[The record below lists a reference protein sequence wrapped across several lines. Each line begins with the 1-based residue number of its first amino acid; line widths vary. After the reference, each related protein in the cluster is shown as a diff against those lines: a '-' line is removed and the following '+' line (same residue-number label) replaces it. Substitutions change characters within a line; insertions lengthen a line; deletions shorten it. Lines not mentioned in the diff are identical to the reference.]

1 MTQRLIKSIA
11 IYCGSNFGNHAQY
24 AVQAKA
30 LGAHLAN
37 QQITLIYGG
46 TRKGLMGVV
55 ADAALENG
63 GQVIGIIPQNLFEKG
78 QLHPGLKSFEVVENL
93 QIRKSRMEILAD
105 AFIALPGGYG
115 TLEELFQVLTL
126 IQLELMDKPCCMM
139 NIESFYDPLY
149 AMLINMT
156 NAGFLKKEHMD
167 MLLFESDVH
176 LVLLKLSQ
184 WVRPHVNKWIDPPQG
199 SDNPVKI

>member
-1 MTQRLIKSIA
+1 
-11 IYCGSNFGNHAQY
+11 
-24 AVQAKA
+24 
-30 LGAHLAN
+30 
-37 QQITLIYGG
+37 
-46 TRKGLMGVV
+46 
-55 ADAALENG
+55 
-63 GQVIGIIPQNLFEKG
+63 
-78 QLHPGLKSFEVVENL
+78 
-93 QIRKSRMEILAD
+93 MEILAD

-126 IQLELMDKPCCMM
+126 TQLELMDKPCCMM

-149 AMLINMT
+149 AMLVNMT

-184 WVRPHVNKWIDPPQG
+184 WVRPHVNKWIDPPQ
-199 SDNPVKI
+199 V